1 MKQSFARL
9 LAALLALAILTPL
22 SAFGE
27 ALELELEPEQ
37 VVSADNGL
45 ELPKDVIE
53 AEVPLD
59 QAIVLDGLQLT
70 EGGQGGTT
78 VKGGQDTEETPAQ
91 SEEEDAANATRFG
104 VPTAL
109 ALGRNE
115 TYAINCT
122 KTSRLTYKS
131 SNKKVATVSS
141 KGKITARKKGSATIT
156 VYWKGK
162 KLTTCKVKVVPAPET
177 VSLNKTKLSLK
188 VKKTYRLTP
197 KINAG
202 SHTKYT
208 WSSSNAAVASVNKS
222 GLVTAIKAGK
232 ATITVR
238 THNGLRATCK
248 VTVTR
253 PSGSTL
259 RVSPTSIALLE
270 GESQDVTVTFTANGS
285 VSWSSSD
292 EDVAT
297 CTWDSAW
304 YGDDTTLT
312 VYGHS
317 AGSAVITLANSVNGD
332 TASLYVTVDTEEE
345 EDDDYGYGTLS
356 VSPAS
361 ISVASGESR
370 DVTVTYTDDGSVTWN
385 SSDEDIASCAW
396 TSGWSGDDTTLTVYG
411 HSAGSAVITLTNSL
425 NSDTASLYVTVTG
438 SSQPEPEDE
447 GSDSTV
453 KYRALLIGEENFP
466 NDRCRRNRGDVDLM
480 KTMLNSVLGP
490 AGGSYAVTCKY
501 DLDHTSVLN
510 AIRNTFA
517 GADSNDVSLFF
528 IATHGDSASLGSDAG
543 SLALIGN
550 GYDEQWISIPELAS
564 ALKAVPGKVIVFLES
579 CGSGAAI
586 YQQGISENG
595 FSALRK
601 ASEAFDGA
609 VIRAFSKADPGI
621 RVSGPGRSISKG
633 GTASNTG
640 ELRVENKFYVLTA
653 TRYHEDSYGTES
665 GPYNFFTLWLTEGI
679 GTSGSMPADA
689 NANRETTLSEL
700 FNYISRVGDNTP
712 IDFPEGT
719 YYQHVQVYPKNS
731 AYPLFMR

>member
-59 QAIVLDGLQLT
+59 QAIVLDGLQLA

-91 SEEEDAANATRFG
+91 SEEEDAANATKYG

-109 ALGRNE
+109 ALGRSE

-197 KINAG
+197 NINAG

-222 GLVTAIKAGK
+222 GLVTAKKAGK

-248 VTVTR
+248 VTVTK

-297 CTWDSAW
+297 CTWDSA
-304 YGDDTTLT
+304 
-312 VYGHS
+312 
-317 AGSAVITLANSVNGD
+317 
-332 TASLYVTVDTEEE
+332 
-345 EDDDYGYGTLS
+345 
-356 VSPAS
+356 
-361 ISVASGESR
+361 
-370 DVTVTYTDDGSVTWN
+370 
-385 SSDEDIASCAW
+385 
-396 TSGWSGDDTTLTVYG
+396 WSGDDTTLTVYG

-543 SLALIGN
+543 SLALIGY

-564 ALKAVPGKVIVFLES
+564 ALKAVPGINIAAGALNAVIAGSIIIAIGEGTSVVFERIYAGEKTLDDTEWARDLVESGLSSDVINKGTKVLSKVAALKS
-579 CGSGAAI
+579 GSGKG
-586 YQQGISENG
+586 Q
-595 FSALRK
+595 RK
-601 ASEAFDGA
+601 AIIGLLTEAFAPSEG
-609 VIRAFSKADPGI
+609 KAE
-621 RVSGPGRSISKG
+621 KEEKE
-633 GTASNTG
+633 A
-640 ELRVENKFYVLTA
+640 KA
-653 TRYHEDSYGTES
+653 ED
-665 GPYNFFTLWLTEGI
+665 
-679 GTSGSMPADA
+679 A
-689 NANRETTLSEL
+689 
-700 FNYISRVGDNTP
+700 
-712 IDFPEGT
+712 
-719 YYQHVQVYPKNS
+719 
-731 AYPLFMR
+731 